1 MPWTTTTDPEQF
13 AAAAGGFLRS
23 RLVEHNLLLTI
34 TDQLRRGQ
42 LRRGLLAGAGHAPLL
57 GWWAGQAG
65 PEGAFS
71 STAGFPLAVTPMP
84 DQALDELADIL
95 VPPLPGIGAGTAA
108 AGRFARRWQDR
119 TGAVAT
125 VRRRDRLYRLTELA
139 PPDPPP
145 PGRARLAGA
154 DRDLL
159 HAWHED
165 FLAEIGSTDEP
176 DVPAAVADRLGY
188 GGLVLWDT
196 GERPVA
202 MAGRTRV
209 VAGIC
214 RVAAVYTPP
223 RYRGHGY
230 GSAVTAAASRRA
242 AEAGAPEVL
251 LYTDADNAVI
261 NALYQRL
268 GYRTALE
275 RTVYVFS

>member
-1 MPWTTTTDPEQF
+1 MTTTDPDEF

-42 LRRGLLAGAGHAPLL
+42 LRRGQLAGAGHAPLL

-71 STAGFPLAVTPMP
+71 RTAGFPLAVTPMP

-95 VPPLPGIGAGTAA
+95 VPPLPGIGAGSAA

-125 VRRRDRLYRLTELA
+125 VRRRDRLYRLSELA
-139 PPDPPP
+139 LPDPPP
-145 PGRARLAGA
+145 PGRVRLATGA

-165 FLAEIGSTDEP
+165 FLAELGSTDEP
-176 DVPAAVADRLGY
+176 DVPAAVADRLGF

-196 GERPVA
+196 GERPAA

-209 VAGIC
+209 AAGIC

-223 RYRGHGY
+223 QYRGHGY
-230 GSAVTAAASRRA
+230 GAAVTAAASRSA
-242 AEAGAPEVL
+242 VEAGAREVV
-251 LYTDADNAVI
+251 LYTDADNAVT
-261 NALYQRL
+261 NTLYQRV
-268 GYRTALE
+268 GYRAALE